1 MHARMQPSNNCSL
14 NLLPALQ
21 PAPHPIPQS
30 QRPFFKR
37 LQHLSISPPSETFG
51 ARSFKN
57 SSNLR
62 SLATYAT
69 CDLMNRF
76 GEPSQVP
83 NQIDTGELPT
93 KFIQRVLSWIPWV
106 FPYWGNKPNISEH
119 QKNPDKQLIP

>member
-1 MHARMQPSNNCSL
+1 MYCNLCEYACTHAAFKQ
-14 NLLPALQ
+14 LQ
-21 PAPHPIPQS
+21 PKPVASFAACTPPNSPKSASIFQTV
-30 QRPFFKR
+30 R
-37 LQHLSISPPSETFG
+37 LPHLSISQPSETFG

-106 FPYWGNKPNISEH
+106 FPYLGK
-119 QKNPDKQLIP
+119 